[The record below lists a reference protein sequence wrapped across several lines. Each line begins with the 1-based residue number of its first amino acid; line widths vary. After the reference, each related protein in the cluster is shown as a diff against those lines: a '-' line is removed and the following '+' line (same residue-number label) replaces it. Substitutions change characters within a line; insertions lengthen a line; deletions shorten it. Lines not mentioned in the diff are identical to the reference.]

1 MEKFSKIIVPA
12 IIGLSAVGALY
23 VCCTHTL
30 SRRSRA
36 AQIDMP
42 STPSLPEVRRARL
55 IFAGDLMQHT
65 PQLTAARTPEG
76 DFDFNASFDWVRE
89 RFRAADAA
97 IVNLE
102 TTLSESGPYTGYPC
116 FRSPAALAEA
126 LDSLGVDITVLANN
140 HCCDGGSK
148 GIRTTIRELDRHGIE
163 HTGVFLDSSDFRAR
177 HPLRFEAGGI
187 RFALLNYTYGTN
199 GLPVPSGLSVN
210 PIDTVRIAADLA
222 AVEHD
227 GVDCVIACMHWGNEY
242 ERRPNKV
249 QRQLAGFLRRHGV
262 DLIVGSHPHVVQPY
276 EQDSNGIVLYSLGNF
291 VSNQRKR
298 YCDGGIVATVE
309 VTRSPDGSLRY
320 SLELTPVWVLTPGY
334 RITPSEVGDTLS
346 MPADSRQRYERF
358 MTDTRLLLGLY
369 PFPFWIFR
377 SRFGDN
383 ALLSLFIRISPVRP
397 VRPKKALDCIK
408 SPDPFSGSGLV
419 Q

>member
-1 MEKFSKIIVPA
+1 M
-12 IIGLSAVGALY
+12 
-23 VCCTHTL
+23 
-30 SRRSRA
+30 R
-36 AQIDMP
+36 P
-42 STPSLPEVRRARL
+42 STPTQIYGVFWIILPRIVFLTGNGEIFENHRSDNHRIVCSRRPLRL
-55 IFAGDLMQHT
+55 LLPHAVASEPDSRNRHTFQAIPPGGPACPAGLRRGPD
-65 PQLTAARTPEG
+65 AAYAPAHR
-76 DFDFNASFDWVRE
+76 SDWVRE

-346 MPADSRQRYERF
+346 MPADSRLRYERF
-358 MTDTRLLLGLY
+358 MTDTRLLLGL
-369 PFPFWIFR
+369 
-377 SRFGDN
+377 
-383 ALLSLFIRISPVRP
+383 
-397 VRPKKALDCIK
+397 
-408 SPDPFSGSGLV
+408 
-419 Q
+419 

>member
-1 MEKFSKIIVPA
+1 MRPMQRSSISKPPFPNPDPIRVTPA
-12 IIGLSAVGALY
+12 SA
-23 VCCTHTL
+23 
-30 SRRSRA
+30 
-36 AQIDMP
+36 P
-42 STPSLPEVRRARL
+42 
-55 IFAGDLMQHT
+55 
-65 PQLTAARTPEG
+65 
-76 DFDFNASFDWVRE
+76 
-89 RFRAADAA
+89 
-97 IVNLE
+97 
-102 TTLSESGPYTGYPC
+102 
-116 FRSPAALAEA
+116 PAALAEA

-346 MPADSRQRYERF
+346 MPADSRLRYERF
-358 MTDTRLLLGLY
+358 MTDTRLLLGL
-369 PFPFWIFR
+369 
-377 SRFGDN
+377 
-383 ALLSLFIRISPVRP
+383 
-397 VRPKKALDCIK
+397 
-408 SPDPFSGSGLV
+408 
-419 Q
+419 

>member
-309 VTRSPDGSLRY
+309 VTRFSRRFAALLARTDAG
-320 SLELTPVWVLTPGY
+320 
-334 RITPSEVGDTLS
+334 VG
-346 MPADSRQRYERF
+346 P
-358 MTDTRLLLGLY
+358 DTRLPDHPFGGRRHPLHAGRFTAAVRAIHDGYPPPVGVVTVSILDF
-369 PFPFWIFR
+369 PFPFRWIMPYY
-377 SRFGDN
+377 RFSSAYLRYD
-383 ALLSLFIRISPVRP
+383 LSNR
-397 VRPKKALDCIK
+397 KKPWI
-408 SPDPFSGSGLV
+408 V
-419 Q
+419 

>member
-1 MEKFSKIIVPA
+1 MEKFSKIIVLT
-12 IIGLSAVGALY
+12 IIGLSAAGALY
-23 VCCTHTL
+23 VCCSHTL
-30 SRRSRA
+30 SHRSRTA
-36 AQIDMP
+36 EIDIP
-42 STPSLPEVRRARL
+42 SKPSLPEVRRARL
-55 IFAGDLMQHT
+55 VFAGALMQHT

-262 DLIVGSHPHVVQPY
+262 DLIVGSHPHVVQP
-276 EQDSNGIVLYSLGNF
+276 
-291 VSNQRKR
+291 
-298 YCDGGIVATVE
+298 
-309 VTRSPDGSLRY
+309 
-320 SLELTPVWVLTPGY
+320 
-334 RITPSEVGDTLS
+334 
-346 MPADSRQRYERF
+346 
-358 MTDTRLLLGLY
+358 
-369 PFPFWIFR
+369 
-377 SRFGDN
+377 
-383 ALLSLFIRISPVRP
+383 
-397 VRPKKALDCIK
+397 
-408 SPDPFSGSGLV
+408 
-419 Q
+419 

>member
-1 MEKFSKIIVPA
+1 MRPMQRSSISKPPFPNPDPIRVTPA
-12 IIGLSAVGALY
+12 SAPLRLWLRHSTPWAW
-23 VCCTHTL
+23 TL
-30 SRRSRA
+30 PYWPTTTAATADRKASVRRSGNSTGTASNIRA
-36 AQIDMP
+36 F
-42 STPSLPEVRRARL
+42 S
-55 IFAGDLMQHT
+55 G
-65 PQLTAARTPEG
+65 QLGFPGE
-76 DFDFNASFDWVRE
+76 AS
-89 RFRAADAA
+89 A
-97 IVNLE
+97 
-102 TTLSESGPYTGYPC
+102 P
-116 FRSPAALAEA
+116 
-126 LDSLGVDITVLANN
+126 
-140 HCCDGGSK
+140 
-148 GIRTTIRELDRHGIE
+148 
-163 HTGVFLDSSDFRAR
+163 
-177 HPLRFEAGGI
+177 FEAGGI

-346 MPADSRQRYERF
+346 MPADSRLRYERF
-358 MTDTRLLLGLY
+358 MTDTRLLLGL
-369 PFPFWIFR
+369 
-377 SRFGDN
+377 
-383 ALLSLFIRISPVRP
+383 
-397 VRPKKALDCIK
+397 
-408 SPDPFSGSGLV
+408 
-419 Q
+419 

>member
-1 MEKFSKIIVPA
+1 MEKFSKIIVLT
-12 IIGLSAVGALY
+12 IIGLSAAGALY
-23 VCCTHTL
+23 VCCSHTL
-30 SRRSRA
+30 SHRSRTA
-36 AQIDMP
+36 EIDIP
-42 STPSLPEVRRARL
+42 SKPSLPEVRRARL
-55 IFAGDLMQHT
+55 VFAGDLMQHT

-89 RFRAADAA
+89 
-97 IVNLE
+97 
-102 TTLSESGPYTGYPC
+102 
-116 FRSPAALAEA
+116 RSPAALAEA

-346 MPADSRQRYERF
+346 MPADSRLRYERF
-358 MTDTRLLLGLY
+358 MTDTRLLLGL
-369 PFPFWIFR
+369 
-377 SRFGDN
+377 
-383 ALLSLFIRISPVRP
+383 
-397 VRPKKALDCIK
+397 
-408 SPDPFSGSGLV
+408 
-419 Q
+419 

>member
-148 GIRTTIRELDRHGIE
+148 GIRTTIRELDRH
-163 HTGVFLDSSDFRAR
+163 
-177 HPLRFEAGGI
+177 
-187 RFALLNYTYGTN
+187 
-199 GLPVPSGLSVN
+199 
-210 PIDTVRIAADLA
+210 
-222 AVEHD
+222 
-227 GVDCVIACMHWGNEY
+227 
-242 ERRPNKV
+242 
-249 QRQLAGFLRRHGV
+249 
-262 DLIVGSHPHVVQPY
+262 
-276 EQDSNGIVLYSLGNF
+276 
-291 VSNQRKR
+291 
-298 YCDGGIVATVE
+298 
-309 VTRSPDGSLRY
+309 
-320 SLELTPVWVLTPGY
+320 
-334 RITPSEVGDTLS
+334 
-346 MPADSRQRYERF
+346 
-358 MTDTRLLLGLY
+358 
-369 PFPFWIFR
+369 
-377 SRFGDN
+377 
-383 ALLSLFIRISPVRP
+383 LSLIHI
-397 VRPKKALDCIK
+397 
-408 SPDPFSGSGLV
+408 
-419 Q
+419 